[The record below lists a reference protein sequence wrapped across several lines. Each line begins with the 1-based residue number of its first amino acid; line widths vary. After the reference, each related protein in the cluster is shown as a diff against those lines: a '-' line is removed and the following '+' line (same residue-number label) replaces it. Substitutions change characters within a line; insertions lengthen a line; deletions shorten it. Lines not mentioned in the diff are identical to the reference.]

1 MSSALRLRS
10 SQWRMIQIPTRRWS
24 RKALLAL
31 AVVIFGNGLLR
42 SHRKLERRTSTIF
55 LNNSKSGL
63 TTGR

>member
-1 MSSALRLRS
+1 
-10 SQWRMIQIPTRRWS
+10 MIQIPTRRWS